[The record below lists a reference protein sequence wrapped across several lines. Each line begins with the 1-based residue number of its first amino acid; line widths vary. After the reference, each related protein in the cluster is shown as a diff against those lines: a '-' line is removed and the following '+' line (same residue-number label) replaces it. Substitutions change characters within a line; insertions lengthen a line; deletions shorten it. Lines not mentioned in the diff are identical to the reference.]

1 MSSGGDS
8 DNSSGGDSDSDGGDS
23 CGGSSGE
30 RQRRRVVTVALAMAV
45 KCRPA
50 ALSEEDFNHL
60 LEIRKRESDEM
71 DDGGDNASS

>member
-1 MSSGGDS
+1 MTGKADGDS
-8 DNSSGGDSDSDGGDS
+8 GVCNSSGGDSHSD
-23 CGGSSGE
+23 
-30 RQRRRVVTVALAMAV
+30 VAA

-60 LEIRKRESDEM
+60 LEIRKRKSDEM